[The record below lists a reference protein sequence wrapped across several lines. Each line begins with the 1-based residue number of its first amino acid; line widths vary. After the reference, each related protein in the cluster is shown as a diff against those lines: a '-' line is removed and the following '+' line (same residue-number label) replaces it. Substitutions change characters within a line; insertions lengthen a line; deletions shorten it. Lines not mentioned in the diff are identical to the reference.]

1 MKNQN
6 YTVNI
11 FRKLS
16 LNSYLCR
23 NPYYLNKMKR
33 YLLLLFFS
41 LALVYLKAQSSVD
54 TLRLS
59 DYLSKIEQNGQCI
72 GSLAIMKDGKNIYAR
87 RLGKDLLRNK
97 QEIEYPLYRVGSIT
111 KMFTAVLIYQEIEK
125 GRLKLE
131 DKLSDY
137 FPEIPRAGDITIYQ
151 LLEHTAGLGDYVMKN
166 GTYSWM
172 LSLIHI

>member
-1 MKNQN
+1 M
-6 YTVNI
+6 
-11 FRKLS
+11 RKS
-16 LNSYLCR
+16 LLD
-23 NPYYLNKMKR
+23 KMKR
-33 YLLLLFFS
+33 YLLLLCLCLSF
-41 LALVYLKAQSSVD
+41 VYLKAQSNID

-59 DYLSKIEQNGQCI
+59 DYLSTIEQNGQCI
-72 GSLAIMKDGKNIYAR
+72 GSLAIMKDGKNIYTR

-137 FPEIPRAGDITIYQ
+137 FRKYHVP
-151 LLEHTAGLGDYVMKN
+151 
-166 GTYSWM
+166 GTLRSTSCWNIRPDWETM
-172 LSLIHI
+172 L

>member
-16 LNSYLCR
+16 LNSYFCR

-97 QEIEYPLYRVGSIT
+97 QEIE
-111 KMFTAVLIYQEIEK
+111 
-125 GRLKLE
+125 
-131 DKLSDY
+131 
-137 FPEIPRAGDITIYQ
+137 
-151 LLEHTAGLGDYVMKN
+151 
-166 GTYSWM
+166 
-172 LSLIHI
+172 